1 MGRPSSRGQLWQTFP
16 FGNIVKLTKRRPQR
30 TPGGFSERLRS
41 EFRGCWVRP
50 RHLCRHNLEIRKN
63 VLKDVK
69 KFANFLLRAQYYC
82 CHLPSQSQKIE
93 HRIFRCHASKS
104 PCHDSHDPPTHISI
118 APWEVPRPM
127 VWPTLGQH
135 WRKRRAA
142 CPWGMPPTP
151 ETVRGRPRHPKIVL
165 GRQRE
170 LGREMVPKNVVS
182 GHQERGK
189 RRKRGDQT
197 VEEKYFPALAKQLL
211 MVK

>member
-1 MGRPSSRGQLWQTFP
+1 MLKNLLIFCSEHNIIVAICQVSHRKLNTEFFVATRPKVRATTPTTLQT
-16 FGNIVKLTKRRPQR
+16 L
-30 TPGGFSERLRS
+30 
-41 EFRGCWVRP
+41 
-50 RHLCRHNLEIRKN
+50 
-63 VLKDVK
+63 
-69 KFANFLLRAQYYC
+69 Y
-82 CHLPSQSQKIE
+82 
-93 HRIFRCHASKS
+93 
-104 PCHDSHDPPTHISI
+104 I
-118 APWEVPRPM
+118 APWEMPKPM
-127 VWPTLGQH
+127 IWPTLGQH